1 MEKNQPIKNSING
14 LNINTLDETAL
25 DTVKDV
31 IPQNYWN
38 IFQEFV
44 QFELLKFGKDKNE
57 IVITVGLI
65 ILLFLSLFLVKV
77 ILRLIRKIYT
87 RRMDPEDKIR
97 FLGAY
102 NFIGYLV
109 YILVIVS
116 VISSS
121 GIDIT
126 LILTATAVLFIGLG
140 LAMREIFQ
148 DIIGG
153 IYIIFDKSVQAG
165 DIIELNGTVCKVFDT
180 KLRTTLAVTRDD
192 KVIVIPNH
200 KFVTDPIINF
210 TQNYKNTRQSVSVK
224 VALDADVDK
233 VKEIL
238 VQAAKTQKRII
249 KSPEPFV
256 MLEEFGEYA
265 LHFGVYFFLS
275 ETFYELR
282 IKSELRFEIERQ
294 FRKNDIRF
302 PYPQRDLNIK
312 QFPSRENL

>member
-1 MEKNQPIKNSING
+1 MN
-14 LNINTLDETAL
+14 ETAL
-25 DTVKDV
+25 DTVKEV
-31 IPQNYWN
+31 IPETYWDVFQN
-38 IFQEFV
+38 II
-44 QFELLKFGKDKNE
+44 QFELLKFGRDKNE
-57 IVITVGLI
+57 IVITVGLV
-65 ILLFLSLFLVKV
+65 ILLFLSLFIVKLV
-77 ILRLIRKIYT
+77 LRLIRRIYT
-87 RRMDPEDKIR
+87 RKMDAEEKIR
-97 FLGAY
+97 FLSAY
-102 NFIGYLV
+102 NFTGYFV

-116 VISSS
+116 LISTS

-126 LILTATAVLFIGLG
+126 LLLTATAVLFVGLG

-153 IYIIFDKSVQAG
+153 VYIIFDKSVQAG

-210 TQNYKNTRQSVSVK
+210 TQNYNNTRQSVTVR
-224 VALDADVDK
+224 VALDADVEK

-238 VQAAKTQKRII
+238 IKAAKSQKRIL

-265 LHFGVYFFLS
+265 LHFGIYFYIS
-275 ETFYELR
+275 ETFFELR

-294 FRKNDIRF
+294 FRTNNIKF
-302 PYPQRDLNIK
+302 PYPQKDLHIK
-312 QFPSRENL
+312 QFPEREK

>member
-1 MEKNQPIKNSING
+1 MQD
-14 LNINTLDETAL
+14 TTL

-31 IPQNYWN
+31 IPESYWDVYQH
-38 IFQEFV
+38 IV

-57 IVITVGLI
+57 IVITVGLLV
-65 ILLFLSLFLVKV
+65 LLFLSIFIVKL
-77 ILRLIRKIYT
+77 ILRLIRRIYT
-87 RRMDPEDKIR
+87 RKMDAEEKIR
-97 FLGAY
+97 FLAAY
-102 NFIGYLV
+102 NFTGYFV

-116 VISSS
+116 LISTS

-126 LILTATAVLFIGLG
+126 LLLTATAVLFVGLG

-153 IYIIFDKSVQAG
+153 VYIIFDKSVQAG
-165 DIIELNGTVCKVFDT
+165 DIIELNGMVCKVFDT

-200 KFVTDPIINF
+200 KFVTDAVINF
-210 TQNYKNTRQSVSVK
+210 TQNYNNTRQSVSVR
-224 VALDADVDK
+224 VALDEDVEK
-233 VKEIL
+233 VREVL
-238 VQAAKTQKRII
+238 VKAALTQERII

-265 LHFGVYFFLS
+265 LHFGVYFYIS
-275 ETFYELR
+275 ETFFELR
-282 IKSELRFEIERQ
+282 IKSELRFEIERE
-294 FRKNDIRF
+294 FRKNNIRF

-312 QFPSRENL
+312 QFPEREKLKE